1 MALGVAL
8 GAFTSIETLLDGQ
21 PGSIHPGIAIG
32 LIAMMM
38 PPLAKVNLSQLP
50 RVFSKPVGTATMR
63 RVWSGSTACF
73 KCFFMRPTLPF
84 FSMWFRPG

>member
-32 LIAMMM
+32 LIVWASFY
-38 PPLAKVNLSQLP
+38 KD
-50 RVFSKPVGTATMR
+50 GMR
-63 RVWSGSTACF
+63 ALLNF
-73 KCFFMRPTLPF
+73 LKY
-84 FSMWFRPG
+84 